1 MGVKRHPDAFLGA
14 DQHKGRSATWRP
26 FQRPQDTLTSTS
38 VDSANLLMPARSR
51 EVAAGRARTGD
62 LDPQQEKARKDKEYA
77 DHLAMRNAVAR
88 GDQVLVEDVV
98 KALTDELAIIRS
110 RLLAIPGKLGG
121 RLKPDDRQAIETEI
135 YEALSELSSV
145 DSPDQVKDYA
155 TGRKPNRGRMAK

>member
-1 MGVKRHPDAFLGA
+1 MATISEAARHIDLDERRFRELVDAGTITRAPRGA
-14 DQHKGRSATWRP
+14 YEIDRVRTEYIRS
-26 FQRPQDTLTSTS
+26 L
-38 VDSANLLMPARSR
+38 R
-51 EVAAGRARTGD
+51 EVAAGRARTGE

-155 TGRKPNRGRMAK
+155 TGRKPNQGRMGK